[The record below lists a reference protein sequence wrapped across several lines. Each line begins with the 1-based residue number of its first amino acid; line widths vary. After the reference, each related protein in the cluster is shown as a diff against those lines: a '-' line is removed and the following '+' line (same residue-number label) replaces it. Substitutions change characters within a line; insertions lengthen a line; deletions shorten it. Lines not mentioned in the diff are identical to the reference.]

1 MATYKKRGYK
11 PKTSKEKVEAIEEES
26 TTAEV
31 FNTLD
36 ESASRAE
43 QWVIKNQ
50 NYIYGIV
57 GVVALLLLAYMGYNK
72 FIAEPKAEDAMN
84 EMTQAQSYFDEALD
98 ATTAKDSL
106 FNLSLQGG
114 EGKFG
119 MLDIISEYSG
129 TPAGNLASYYAG
141 MAYLNMNKYQEAI
154 RHLSDFSSKDLMLS
168 PIAKGGI
175 GDAFVQ
181 LNQLEDGLDYY
192 QKAIADNT
200 NDYTTP
206 LYLKKAAIV
215 AMNLDQ
221 NQKALDYLN
230 RIKSEFSTSDEAKD
244 IDKLIGKAQASL

>member
-11 PKTSKEKVEAIEEES
+11 PKTQKEKVEAIEEDS

-36 ESASRAE
+36 ESASKTE
-43 QWVIKNQ
+43 EWVIKNQ

-57 GVVALLLLAYMGYNK
+57 GVVAVLLLAYMGYNK

-84 EMTQAQSYFDEALD
+84 EMAQAQSYFDEALN
-98 ATTAKDSL
+98 ATTQKDSL
-106 FNLSLQGG
+106 FTLALEGG

-119 MLDIISEYSG
+119 MLDIISEYGS

-141 MAYLNMNKYQEAI
+141 TAYLNLNKYEEAI
-154 RHLSDFSSKDLMLS
+154 KHLSDFSSKDLMLS

-181 LNQLEDGLDYY
+181 LNQLEDGLEYY
-192 QKAIADNT
+192 ERAITDNT

-215 AMNLDQ
+215 AIDLGQ
-221 NQKALDYLN
+221 SQKALDYLN
-230 RIKSEFSTSDEAKD
+230 RIKSEFASSDDAID
-244 IDKLIGKAQASL
+244 IDKLIGKAEASL

>member
-11 PKTSKEKVEAIEEES
+11 PKTQKEKVEAIEEDS

-36 ESASRAE
+36 ESASRTE
-43 QWVIKNQ
+43 EWVIKNQ

-84 EMTQAQSYFDEALD
+84 EMTQAQSYFDEALN
-98 ATTAKDSL
+98 ATTQKDSL
-106 FNLSLQGG
+106 FTLALEGG

-119 MLDIISEYSG
+119 MLDIISEYGG

-141 MAYLNMNKYQEAI
+141 TAYLNMNKYEEAI
-154 RHLSDFSSKDLMLS
+154 KHLSDFSSTDLMLS

-192 QKAIADNT
+192 EKAIADNT

-215 AMNLDQ
+215 AMNLGQ

-230 RIKSEFSTSDEAKD
+230 RIKSEFASSDDAID
-244 IDKLIGKAQASL
+244 VDKLIGKAQASL